1 MTARA
6 PAITSEFQSSGRKEC
21 ERVSFSNSP
30 AFKKSSPNV
39 NWASHY
45 GKQYGGFLKKINV
58 ELPWSNNPTSG
69 YISEGNKSLSQTAI

>member
-6 PAITSEFQSSGRKEC
+6 PAITSEFQASGRREC
-21 ERVSFSNSP
+21 ERVSSSNSP

-45 GKQYGGFLKKINV
+45 GKQYGDLKKNKLRTTMI
-58 ELPWSNNPTSG
+58 EQSHFWI
-69 YISEGNKSLSQTAI
+69 ISEGNKPLSQTAI